1 MLRKLAAIIVLF
13 FFCLTIVPLAHAAD
27 VWSDGD
33 WQLGSPT
40 TQQPST
46 QNPGNPYTELW
57 SENLWQENPPTNPPT
72 PPPNNGL
79 WSENLWQDN
88 PPSTTPS
95 PQMPVSTPDGIHAPK
110 QPTLLQPAVPPV
122 MENGKILIP
131 ARDVLEPLAVEL
143 QFDPIK
149 QLLTFRKENTIV
161 HLILNNDMAMV
172 NGNMV
177 KLEAPAKIVNGR
189 TFIPLH
195 FLSQALQYTVD
206 FEATTTKVTIDGWLY
221 FYLDASK
228 ANTVPVQTQP
238 ISQTSFFVGNW
249 AIWIPGGFAT
259 TVTTTHGDGSKT
271 ITQEYIK
278 GAQGYTLSILAN
290 GTYSWQTT
298 GGTITG
304 QWKAEPDGRIV
315 LLKAKYEFD
324 WYVSK
329 INENEIKFYSFGME
343 EYGTRIK

>member
-1 MLRKLAAIIVLF
+1 MLRKLAAMIVVFYFSLS
-13 FFCLTIVPLAHAAD
+13 IVPLAHAAD

-33 WQLGSPT
+33 WQLGSPSN
-40 TQQPST
+40 QQPST

-57 SENLWQENPPTNPPT
+57 SENLWQ
-72 PPPNNGL
+72 
-79 WSENLWQDN
+79 DN

-95 PQMPVSTPDGIHAPK
+95 PQLPVSAPDGIHTVK
-110 QPTLLQPAVPPV
+110 QPTLLQPAVPPLI
-122 MENGKILIP
+122 ENGKILLP
-131 ARDVLEPLAVEL
+131 ARDVLEPLGVEL

-149 QLLTFRKENTIV
+149 QLLTFRKESTIV
-161 HLILNNDMAMV
+161 HLILNNDMALV

-177 KLEAPAKIVNGR
+177 KLEASAKIVNGR

-195 FLSQALQYTVD
+195 FLSQALQYKVD
-206 FEATTTKVTIDGWLY
+206 FETTTTKLTIDGWLY

-228 ANTVPVQTQP
+228 ANTVPLQTQP
-238 ISQTSFFVGNW
+238 INQTSSFIGNW
-249 AIWIPGGFAT
+249 SIWIPGGFAT
-259 TVTTTHGDGSKT
+259 TGTTTHGDGSKT

-324 WYVSK
+324 WYVTK

-343 EYGTRIK
+343 EYGTRVK